1 MNLVEQQ
8 EKARALPM
16 QYLQQAVNGQSV
28 ELAPWIATAE
38 LQRRTTANQHL
49 QAAKGPQGPQ
59 PTVKDQIEKKAG
71 LLATQAAQ
79 LAQATAAQQSSPPP
93 GPIPGG
99 IPEAEFQPEEP
110 VMAAHGGLM
119 NAPVNFNFAHGGILG
134 YAGTKGSDVKD
145 PDAEQL
151 ASDRQ
156 AVIEGLKK
164 FGFAA
169 ADIAAMPF
177 RAASALL
184 NTLIVRPTRAVT
196 GAEIPYFPML
206 GGGDSGSVTPF
217 SDRAYQEKQ
226 AAKPAPPAPTASSDA
241 SRPVLPGQGI
251 TAALPKPPPAPV
263 SRPRVAQVNQEQ
275 EQEPAPAQPSTPA
288 PAPAPAQMDAAGLAA
303 LNYAT
308 TAAPA
313 RTQQDAIND
322 MRELR
327 KESGVDQPMGVNEAA
342 QQAAQDA
349 AQKRQQ
355 DQAEKLAYAAFVQG
369 TVGTPGSASLAYQR
383 TMANALGNEAAYG
396 QQKYKNIAE
405 LETARRGLA
414 KDYQTGLESTTAAD
428 RLASAAAAKDRATTG
443 ANLFNAAEQTRAN
456 IYGTN
461 EQVKSSRYSVD
472 QHRASSLEIAKLR
485 ERGENARAGSTEARQ
500 AANELRD
507 RERAIEADIT
517 ALTSRANKLT
527 GSFSVDDRKE
537 LADVNEQLKN
547 ARAQKALIRGGPAA
561 PAGTIAPPPPGAV
574 RLKKG

>member
-1 MNLVEQQ
+1 
-8 EKARALPM
+8 
-16 QYLQQAVNGQSV
+16 
-28 ELAPWIATAE
+28 
-38 LQRRTTANQHL
+38 
-49 QAAKGPQGPQ
+49 
-59 PTVKDQIEKKAG
+59 
-71 LLATQAAQ
+71 
-79 LAQATAAQQSSPPP
+79 
-93 GPIPGG
+93 
-99 IPEAEFQPEEP
+99 
-110 VMAAHGGLM
+110 
-119 NAPVNFNFAHGGILG
+119 
-134 YAGTKGSDVKD
+134 
-145 PDAEQL
+145 
-151 ASDRQ
+151 
-156 AVIEGLKK
+156 
-164 FGFAA
+164 
-169 ADIAAMPF
+169 
-177 RAASALL
+177 
-184 NTLIVRPTRAVT
+184 
-196 GAEIPYFPML
+196 
-206 GGGDSGSVTPF
+206 
-217 SDRAYQEKQ
+217 
-226 AAKPAPPAPTASSDA
+226 
-241 SRPVLPGQGI
+241 
-251 TAALPKPPPAPV
+251 
-263 SRPRVAQVNQEQ
+263 
-275 EQEPAPAQPSTPA
+275 
-288 PAPAPAQMDAAGLAA
+288 MDAAGLAA

>member
-38 LQRRTTANQHL
+38 LQRRTTADQHL

-59 PTVKDQIEKKAG
+59 STVKEQVEKKAG

-99 IPEAEFQPEEP
+99 IPEPEPQPEEP

-119 NAPVNFNFAHGGILG
+119 NAPVSFNFAHGGILG
-134 YAGTKGSDVKD
+134 YAGPQGSDVKD

-156 AVIEGLKK
+156 AVTEGLKK

-184 NTLIVRPTRAVT
+184 NTLIVRPTRAIT
-196 GAEIPYFPML
+196 GAEVPYFPML

-241 SRPVLPGQGI
+241 SRPALPGQGV
-251 TAALPKPPPAPV
+251 TAALPKPPPPV
-263 SRPRVAQVNQEQ
+263 PRPRVAQVNQEQ
-275 EQEPAPAQPSTPA
+275 EPAPAPAQPSTPVQ
-288 PAPAPAQMDAAGLAA
+288 APAQMDAAGLAA
-303 LNYAT
+303 SNYAT
-308 TAAPA
+308 GVTPE
-313 RTQQDAIND
+313 RTLQDIIAEQRAI
-322 MRELR
+322 R
-327 KESGVDQPMGVNEAA
+327 KEAGTDQPMGVKQAA
-342 QQAAQDA
+342 QQTAQDA

-383 TMANALGNEAAYG
+383 TMANALGNESAYG

-405 LETARRGLA
+405 LEAAQRAAAEKQQTA
-414 KDYQTGLESTTAAD
+414 LETPVAAG
-428 RLASAAAAKDRATTG
+428 RLASAAAAKDRANTG
-443 ANLFNAAEQTRAN
+443 AN

-461 EQVKSSRYSVD
+461 RQAETSIYGTDVQAKTSKYNTDEHVKSSL
-472 QHRASSLEIAKLR
+472 AIAKLQ
-485 ERGENARAGSTEARQ
+485 ERGANARQGSSDARQ
-500 AANELRD
+500 AAKELRD
-507 RERAIEADIT
+507 QELSIEADIK
-517 ALTSRANKLT
+517 ALTSQRNKLS
-527 GSFSVDDRKE
+527 GSFTPEDRKE
-537 LADVNEQLKN
+537 LANVDEALKN
-547 ARAQKALIRGGPAA
+547 ARAQKAQIRGGSAA
-561 PAGTIAPPPPGAV
+561 PAGTITPPPPGAV

>member
-59 PTVKDQIEKKAG
+59 STVKEQVEKKAG
-71 LLATQAAQ
+71 LLATDAAK

-119 NAPVNFNFAHGGILG
+119 NAPVSFNFAHGGILG
-134 YAGTKGSDVKD
+134 YAGPQGSDVKD

-156 AVIEGLKK
+156 AVTEGLKK

-184 NTLIVRPTRAVT
+184 NTFLIRPTRAVT
-196 GAEIPYFPML
+196 GAEVPYFPML

-241 SRPVLPGQGI
+241 SRPALPGQGI
-251 TAALPKPPPAPV
+251 TAALPKPPPPAP
-263 SRPRVAQVNQEQ
+263 RPRVAQVNQEQ
-275 EQEPAPAQPSTPA
+275 EPAPAPAQPST
-288 PAPAPAQMDAAGLAA
+288 PAPAQMDAAGLAA
-303 LNYAT
+303 SNYAT
-308 TAAPA
+308 GVTPE
-313 RTQQDAIND
+313 RTLQDIIAEQRAI
-322 MRELR
+322 R
-327 KESGVDQPMGVNEAA
+327 KEAGTDQPMGVNQAA
-342 QQAAQDA
+342 QQRAQDA

-383 TMANALGNEAAYG
+383 TMANALGNESAYG

-405 LETARRGLA
+405 LEAAQRAAAEKQQTA
-414 KDYQTGLESTTAAD
+414 LETPVAAG
-428 RLASAAAAKDRATTG
+428 RLASAAAAKDRANTG
-443 ANLFNAAEQTRAN
+443 ANL
-456 IYGTN
+456 YGTS
-461 EQVKSSRYSVD
+461 EQAKSSKYNTDEHVKSSL
-472 QHRASSLEIAKLR
+472 AIAKLQ
-485 ERGENARAGSTEARQ
+485 ERGANARQGSSDARQ
-500 AANELRD
+500 AAKELRD
-507 RERAIEADIT
+507 QELSIEADIK
-517 ALTSRANKLT
+517 ALTSQRNKLS
-527 GSFSVDDRKE
+527 GSFTPEDRKE
-537 LADVNEQLKN
+537 LANVDEALKN

-561 PAGTIAPPPPGAV
+561 PAGTITPPPAGAV

>member
-59 PTVKDQIEKKAG
+59 PTVKDQIEQKAG
-71 LLATQAAQ
+71 LMATQAAQ
-79 LAQATAAQQSSPPP
+79 LAQAAQAQQSSPPP

-99 IPEAEFQPEEP
+99 IPEPEPQPEDP

-119 NAPVNFNFAHGGILG
+119 NAPVSFNFAHGGILG
-134 YAGTKGSDVKD
+134 YAGPQGSDVKD

-156 AVIEGLKK
+156 AVTEGLKK
-164 FGFAA
+164 FGYAA

-184 NTLIVRPTRAVT
+184 NTLMVRPTRAVT
-196 GAEIPYFPML
+196 GAEVPYFPML

-226 AAKPAPPAPTASSDA
+226 AAKPAPTAASVSTAARRDDRAP
-241 SRPVLPGQGI
+241 RPSLQGQGI
-251 TAALPKPPPAPV
+251 RDALPKPPPPAP
-263 SRPRVAQVNQEQ
+263 RPRVAQEQ
-275 EQEPAPAQPSTPA
+275 EQAQAPAQPSTSVQ
-288 PAPAPAQMDAAGLAA
+288 APAQTMTDPAGLAA

-308 TAAPA
+308 TAAPV

-322 MRELR
+322 MRALR
-327 KESGVDQPMGVNEAA
+327 KESGVDRPMGVSEAA

-355 DQAEKLAYAAFVQG
+355 AQAERLAYAAFVQG
-369 TVGTPGSASLAYQR
+369 TVGTPGSASLAYQQ
-383 TMANALGNEAAYG
+383 TMANALGNESAYG

-428 RLASAAAAKDRATTG
+428 RLASAAAAKDRANTG
-443 ANLFNAAEQTRAN
+443 ANL
-456 IYGTN
+456 YGTS
-461 EQVKSSRYSVD
+461 EQSKSSKYSVD
-472 QHRASSLEIAKLR
+472 QHRASAMDIAKLQ
-485 ERGENARAGSTEARQ
+485 ERGANARAGSAEARQ
-500 AANELRD
+500 VARELRD
-507 RERAIEADIT
+507 RELSIEADIK
-517 ALTSRANKLT
+517 ALVSQRNKLS
-527 GSFSVDDRKE
+527 GSFTPADRLE
-537 LADVNEQLKN
+537 LANVDEQLRN

-561 PAGTIAPPPPGAV
+561 APADVKITPTQAAALAKYGA
-574 RLKKG
+574 K